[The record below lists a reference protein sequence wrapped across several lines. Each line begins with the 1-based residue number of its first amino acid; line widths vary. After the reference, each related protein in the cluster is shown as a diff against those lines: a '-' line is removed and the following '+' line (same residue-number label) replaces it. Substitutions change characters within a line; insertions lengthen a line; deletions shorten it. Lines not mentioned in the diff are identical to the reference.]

1 MNQNFQGAPDRDDIR
16 LLDQLRSQLM
26 PMIKTMDRLQ
36 AEMQFKMSR
45 GEAVDWPQ
53 IHRATTMVT
62 NYITS
67 IHLLI
72 NGGFRHQNK
81 LVTQKQRIPSKD
93 AAGNHILDAGGN
105 EVFVERD
112 VRRRLIATQPLPTNT
127 EKFQALH
134 PFPNPL
140 YPMNAGGGMAAGMAG
155 TLLRKRLEPMEE
167 GWVEDKI
174 RKAAEWLYI
183 PEEWGVDM
191 NKKVATNKQE
201 KSEKEDDDEDDD
213 AGVPESE
220 RLDSEAIPTTRVK
233 DVLSG
238 DAIKDVWQHAHQEVF
253 DMKYLRQTYPASYP
267 AEDAQDANE
276 GEEEGDDDDDE
287 EEGDNEE
294 EEEEE
299 FEDVMDTSGGQDAG
313 DEESAKPKVMKKR
326 KVVVGRLPV
335 HQAVPGAPV
344 FSLGV
349 VQRFTETGEV

>member
-1 MNQNFQGAPDRDDIR
+1 
-16 LLDQLRSQLM
+16 
-26 PMIKTMDRLQ
+26 
-36 AEMQFKMSR
+36 
-45 GEAVDWPQ
+45 
-53 IHRATTMVT
+53 MVT

-93 AAGNHILDAGGN
+93 AAGNPVLDAGGN

-174 RKAAEWLYI
+174 RKAGEWLYV
-183 PEEWGVDM
+183 PEEWGIDM
-191 NKKVATNKQE
+191 KKKNATAKQE
-201 KSEKEDDDEDDD
+201 SERRDEDEDQ
-213 AGVPESE
+213 VPESE
-220 RLDSEAIPTTRVK
+220 RLDSEAIPTKRVK

-238 DAIKDVWQHAHQEVF
+238 DAIKDLWQHAHQEVF
-253 DMKYLRQTYPASYP
+253 DMKYLRRTYPASYP
-267 AEDAQDANE
+267 TEDAQDAND
-276 GEEEGDDDDDE
+276 GEEEEDEDEEQGDD
-287 EEGDNEE
+287 EE

-299 FEDVMDTSGGQDAG
+299 FEDVMDTSGGRGGGED
-313 DEESAKPKVMKKR
+313 ESAKPKVLVMKK
-326 KVVVGRLPV
+326 KKAVVGKLPV
-335 HQAVPGAPV
+335 HQAVPGVPV

-349 VQRFTETGEV
+349 VHRFAETGEV